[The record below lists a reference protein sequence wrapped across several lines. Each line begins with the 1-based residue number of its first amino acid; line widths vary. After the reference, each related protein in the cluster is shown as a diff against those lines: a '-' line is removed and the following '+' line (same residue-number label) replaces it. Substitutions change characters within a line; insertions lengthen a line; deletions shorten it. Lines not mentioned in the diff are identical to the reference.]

1 MSVMALGFFK
11 KLFAGGSGM
20 ALGVDIGTTSI
31 KVAEL
36 ALENGAATLVNYG
49 SLEAL
54 GYLERENTALQ
65 SSSLKIFEQEVVRY
79 LAGLI
84 AKTGIRTRTAVAS
97 LPAFAVF
104 STVLDIPPMP
114 DAEVSQ
120 ALQFK
125 ARQYIPLPISSVS
138 LDWVRVAPQKVL
150 LLAIPNDLI
159 AKYKSIFSA
168 AGLELAAL
176 EVEGVSMARALTKA
190 LPPVPGQANDA
201 DGPVLMID
209 IGSRSTGIF
218 VAEGGLLQLA
228 GQTDIAGA
236 ALTHGVSTGLGI
248 AIRRAEDLKRE
259 RGLVSAG
266 FGVDQE
272 LSTLLLPLV
281 DGILQEAKRLAE
293 RYSSSYGKK
302 VSRVV
307 LAGSGA
313 NMPGLSEYA
322 AKELSLPAEKANPF
336 MHVIH
341 SPSAEPFLIP
351 LGPALSVAVGAA
363 LKLGDS

>member
-1 MSVMALGFFK
+1 MALGFFK
-11 KLFAGGSGM
+11 KLFNSGSG
-20 ALGVDIGTTSI
+20 AVLGVDIGTTSI
-31 KVAEL
+31 KIAEL

-49 SLEAL
+49 TLEAL
-54 GYLERENTALQ
+54 GYLERENMALQ
-65 SSSLKIFEQEVVRY
+65 SSSLKIFEQETVRY
-79 LAGLI
+79 LVALL
-84 AKTGIRTRTAVAS
+84 AKTGVRTRTAVAS
-97 LPAFAVF
+97 LPSFAVF

-114 DAEVSQ
+114 DKEIAQ

-138 LDWVRVAPQKVL
+138 LDWVRVGPQKVL

-159 AKYKSIFSA
+159 AKYKSIFAS

-176 EVEGVSMARALTKA
+176 EVEGVSMARSLTRSIQ
-190 LPPVPGQANDA
+190 PGAGGSEQG
-201 DGPVLMID
+201 DGPALVVD

-218 VAEGGLLQLA
+218 IADDGLLELA

-236 ALTHGVSTGLGI
+236 SLTHAISTGLGI

-302 VSRVV
+302 VSRVI

-313 NMPGLSEYA
+313 NMPGLPEYA
-322 AKELSLPAEKANPF
+322 AKELALPALRANPF
-336 MHVIH
+336 TQVIH
-341 SPSAEPFLIP
+341 SPSAESFLVP
-351 LGPALSVAVGAA
+351 LGPSIAVAVGAA
-363 LKLGDS
+363 LKLGES